1 MTRIL
6 WHSSDDERIGET
18 AVALGVFDGV
28 HVGHQTLIRDA
39 VETAANEGVSCCV
52 VTFDRDPDQIVTPD
66 NAAPQLTTLE
76 DKLALIGELGP
87 DVILVVPFDARLA
100 AVSPESFIDDVLMR
114 MLTPRV
120 VLVGVDFHFG
130 ARAAGDVATLHAC
143 GARDGFEVV
152 AHELVTREGAP
163 VTSTRIRGLV
173 TSGDVAAAA
182 RLLDR
187 PHRLH
192 GTVAPGRSR
201 GRRLG
206 APTANLEFDARMALP
221 GPGVYAARALH
232 GSTAYRAAVSVGLP
246 PTYPDAMSL
255 FEAHLLDFTGDLYG
269 STIRVDFVERLG
281 EHRLYDTEDDLAHA
295 IAGFVARTREIV
307 TL

>member
-1 MTRIL
+1 MTQVL
-6 WHSSDDERIGET
+6 WHRSDDERIGET
-18 AVALGVFDGV
+18 TVALGVFDGV

-52 VTFDRDPDQIVTPD
+52 VTFDRDPDQVVTPD

-120 VLVGVDFHFG
+120 VLVGEDFRFG
-130 ARAAGDVATLHAC
+130 ARAAGDVATLRAC
-143 GARDGFEVV
+143 GTRDGFEVI

-173 TSGDVAAAA
+173 ASGDVAAAA

-192 GTVAPGRSR
+192 GTVTPGRSR

-232 GSTAYRAAVSVGLP
+232 GRTAYRAAVSVGLP
-246 PTYPDAMSL
+246 PTYPDALSR
-255 FEAHLLDFTGDLYG
+255 FEAHLLDFDGDLYG
-269 STIRVDFVERLG
+269 AAIRVDFIERLG
-281 EHRLYDTEDDLAHA
+281 EHERYSDEGELAGA
-295 IAGFVARTREIV
+295 IGEFVRRTREIV

>member
-1 MTRIL
+1 MTQVL
-6 WHSSDDERIGET
+6 WHRSDDERIGET
-18 AVALGVFDGV
+18 TVALGVFDGV

-52 VTFDRDPDQIVTPD
+52 VTFDRDPDQVVTPD

-100 AVSPESFIDDVLMR
+100 AMSPESFIDDVLMR

-120 VLVGVDFHFG
+120 VLVGEDFRFG
-130 ARAAGDVATLHAC
+130 ARAAGDVATLRAC
-143 GARDGFEVV
+143 GTRDGFEVI

-173 TSGDVAAAA
+173 ASGDVAAAA

-192 GTVAPGRSR
+192 GTVTPGRSR

-232 GSTAYRAAVSVGLP
+232 GRTAYRAAVSVGLP
-246 PTYPDAMSL
+246 PTYPDAISQ
-255 FEAHLLDFTGDLYG
+255 FEAHLLDFDGDLYG
-269 STIRVDFVERLG
+269 AAIRVDFIERLG
-281 EHRLYDTEDDLAHA
+281 EHERYSDEGELAGA
-295 IAGFVARTREIV
+295 IGEFVRRTREIV

>member
-1 MTRIL
+1 MTQVL
-6 WHSSDDERIGET
+6 WHRSDDERIGET
-18 AVALGVFDGV
+18 AAALGVFDGV

-39 VETAANEGVSCCV
+39 VETAADEGVSCCV

-87 DVILVVPFDARLA
+87 DVILVVPFDTRLA
-100 AVSPESFIDDVLMR
+100 AVTPESFIDDVLMR

-120 VLVGVDFHFG
+120 VIVGEDFRFG
-130 ARAAGDVATLHAC
+130 ARAAGNVTTLREC
-143 GARDGFEVV
+143 GARDGFEVI

-173 TSGDVAAAA
+173 TAGDVAAAG

-187 PHRLH
+187 PHRLY
-192 GTVAPGRSR
+192 GTVTPGRSR

-206 APTANLEFDARMALP
+206 APTANLGFDDRMALP

-232 GSTAYRAAVSVGLP
+232 GSDTYRAAVSVGLP
-246 PTYPDAMSL
+246 PTYPDAVSR
-255 FEAHLLDFTGDLYG
+255 FEAHLLDFEGDLYG
-269 STIRVDFVERLG
+269 SSIRVDFIERLG
-281 EHRLYDTEDDLAHA
+281 EHRLYADEGELARA
-295 IAGFVARTREIV
+295 IGGYVRRTREIV

>member
-1 MTRIL
+1 MTQVL
-6 WHSSDDERIGET
+6 WHRSDDERIGET
-18 AVALGVFDGV
+18 TVALGVFDGV

-52 VTFDRDPDQIVTPD
+52 VTFDRDPDQVVTPD

-120 VLVGVDFHFG
+120 VLVGEDFRFG
-130 ARAAGDVATLHAC
+130 ARAAGDVATLRAC
-143 GARDGFEVV
+143 GTRDGFEVI

-173 TSGDVAAAA
+173 ASGDVAAAA

-192 GTVAPGRSR
+192 GTVTPGRSR

-232 GSTAYRAAVSVGLP
+232 GRTAYRAAVSVGLP
-246 PTYPDAMSL
+246 PTYPDAISQ

-269 STIRVDFVERLG
+269 SEVRVDFIEWLG
-281 EHRLYDTEDDLAHA
+281 EHRLYSTEGDLAHA
-295 IAGFVARTREIV
+295 IAGFVARTREVV